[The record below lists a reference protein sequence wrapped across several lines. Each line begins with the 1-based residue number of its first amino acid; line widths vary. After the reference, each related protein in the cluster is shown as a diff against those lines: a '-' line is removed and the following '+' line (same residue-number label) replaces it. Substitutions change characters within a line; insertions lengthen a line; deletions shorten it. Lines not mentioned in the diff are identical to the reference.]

1 MMRLSELEPMI
12 IPTNGFFDFNIF
24 SSFLVFLN
32 NFNRKISPNYYVL
45 QKLFDVMSKVLG
57 IIGGGQLGMMLT
69 EAAQNMKEEI
79 SKIIVLDPTENCP
92 ASKVGAEQIIADFK
106 DKNAIKKL
114 SEVSDIITYEI
125 ESGDSD
131 TLKKL
136 EEYTEI
142 SPSPN
147 TLKIIQDKLLQ
158 KQFLQKNSIPVA
170 EFAIIENKE
179 ELDQMIDKMGL
190 PLLLKMRKDAYDGRG
205 NYKINSKSD
214 IDDALDLF
222 SGKSLMVEKFIKF
235 KKEVSV
241 IAARNTKGEIVTYPV
256 VENIHENNI
265 LKMTIAPGRVSEN
278 VKKQAEQIA
287 EKTMKV
293 LQGAGVFGIEMF
305 VTSDDKILINEIAPR
320 VHNSGHHTL
329 QSSDT
334 SQFEQHLR
342 AILGMN
348 LGDVSIKSPTIMYN
362 ILGPATFQGEYN
374 VLCPKKNNI
383 FLKMYGKLESK
394 PQRKIGHI
402 NIVDKDNS
410 GMNELLTQ
418 VEDLKKNLVIEPKQ
432 TQY

>member
-1 MMRLSELEPMI
+1 MR
-12 IPTNGFFDFNIF
+12 
-24 SSFLVFLN
+24 
-32 NFNRKISPNYYVL
+32 
-45 QKLFDVMSKVLG
+45 KVLG

-69 EAAQNMKEEI
+69 EAAQNMKEQI
-79 SKIIVLDPTENCP
+79 SKVIVLDPTKNCP

-106 DKNAIKKL
+106 DEDAIKKL
-114 SEVSDIITYEI
+114 SELSDIITYEI
-125 ESGDSD
+125 ESGDSNV
-131 TLKKL
+131 LKKL

-142 SPSPN
+142 SPSPE
-147 TLKIIQDKLLQ
+147 TLKTIQDKLLQ
-158 KQFLQKNSIPVA
+158 KQFLQKNGIPVA
-170 EFAIIENKE
+170 EFAIIENRE

-190 PLLLKMRKDAYDGRG
+190 PLLLKIRKDAYDGRG
-205 NYKINSKSD
+205 NYMINSKSE

-222 SGKSLMVEKFIKF
+222 SGKLLMVEKFIEF
-235 KKEVSV
+235 EKEVSV
-241 IAARNTKGEIVTYPV
+241 IAARNTKGEIATYPV

-287 EKTMKV
+287 EKTMEV
-293 LQGAGVFGIEMF
+293 LHGAGVFGIEMF
-305 VTSDDKILINEIAPR
+305 VTSDDEILINEISPR

-342 AILGMN
+342 AILGMD
-348 LGDVSIKSPTIMYN
+348 LGDPSIKSPTIMYN

-374 VLCPKKNNI
+374 MLCPKKNNI

-410 GMNELLTQ
+410 GMDELLNQ
-418 VEDLKKNLVIEPKQ
+418 VEGLKKNLVIEPKQ
-432 TQY
+432 T

>member
-1 MMRLSELEPMI
+1 MA
-12 IPTNGFFDFNIF
+12 
-24 SSFLVFLN
+24 
-32 NFNRKISPNYYVL
+32 
-45 QKLFDVMSKVLG
+45 KVLG
-57 IIGGGQLGMMLT
+57 IIGGGQLGMMIT
-69 EAAQNMKEEI
+69 EAAQNLEEV

-92 ASKVGAEQIIADFK
+92 AAKVGAEQIVADFK
-106 DKNAIKKL
+106 DEDAIKKL
-114 SEVSDIITYEI
+114 SELSDIITYEI
-125 ESGDSD
+125 ESGNSD
-131 TLKKL
+131 VLKKL
-136 EEYTEI
+136 ETHTEI
-142 SPSPN
+142 NPSPD
-147 TLKIIQDKLLQ
+147 TLRIIQDKLLQ
-158 KQFLQKNSIPVA
+158 KQFLKENDIAVA
-170 EFAIIENKE
+170 EFVKIENKN
-179 ELDQMIDKMGL
+179 ELIDVIDKMGL
-190 PLLLKMRKDAYDGRG
+190 PVLLKTRRDAYDGRG
-205 NYKINSKSD
+205 NYKINSKSE

-222 SGKSLMVEKFIKF
+222 AGKTLMIEKFVKF
-235 KKEVSV
+235 EKEVSV
-241 IAARNTKGEIVTYPV
+241 IAARNTKGEIATYPV

-265 LKMTIAPGRVSEN
+265 LRTTIAPGRVSEN
-278 VKKQAEQIA
+278 VKKQAEEIA
-287 EKTMKV
+287 EKTMEV
-293 LQGAGVFGIEMF
+293 LHGAGVFGIEMF
-305 VTSDDKILINEIAPR
+305 VTKDEEILINEIAPR

-329 QSSDT
+329 QSCNT

-342 AILGMN
+342 AILGMD